1 MLARGNIILAV
12 VLILLFVGAIPIV
25 LYITTKDEKT
35 QANNQN
41 SKQAY
46 IASLV
51 ASGGEEFQACPN
63 PNLIGNG
70 ECNPELDIEEC
81 QYDGEDCVTTTTT
94 TTVVTQGTPCP
105 DWSLVQNGVCNK
117 ATNLPQCVY
126 DGGDCLGWT
135 TTGSGLLLRR
145 VNGFFKWN
153 AALEACQEIGGHIFE
168 PRHKNHTD
176 ELWYMTYDGSE
187 NTYVWTGINDKAKN
201 GEYVYEST
209 GQKVAY
215 DLRWYALE
223 PSNTVA
229 EKFVYYGMPD
239 EMFFDGNGQFLA
251 KLICQKSV

>member
-81 QYDGEDCVTTTTT
+81 EYDGEDCVTTTTST
-94 TTVVTQGTPCP
+94 TIVTQGTPCP
-105 DWSLVQNGVCNK
+105 DWTLVQNGICDK
-117 ATNLPQCVY
+117 MTNLPQCVY
-126 DGGDCLGWT
+126 DGGDCLG
-135 TTGSGLLLRR
+135 
-145 VNGFFKWN
+145 N
-153 AALEACQEIGGHIFE
+153 
-168 PRHKNHTD
+168 
-176 ELWYMTYDGSE
+176 
-187 NTYVWTGINDKAKN
+187 
-201 GEYVYEST
+201 
-209 GQKVAY
+209 KV
-215 DLRWYALE
+215 
-223 PSNTVA
+223 
-229 EKFVYYGMPD
+229 
-239 EMFFDGNGQFLA
+239 
-251 KLICQKSV
+251 

>member
-81 QYDGEDCVTTTTT
+81 EYDGQDCVTTTTST
-94 TTVVTQGTPCP
+94 TIVTQGTPCP
-105 DWSLVQNGVCNK
+105 DWSLVQNGICDK
-117 ATNLPQCVY
+117 ETNMPQCVY
-126 DGGDCLGWT
+126 DGGDCLG
-135 TTGSGLLLRR
+135 
-145 VNGFFKWN
+145 
-153 AALEACQEIGGHIFE
+153 
-168 PRHKNHTD
+168 
-176 ELWYMTYDGSE
+176 
-187 NTYVWTGINDKAKN
+187 
-201 GEYVYEST
+201 
-209 GQKVAY
+209 
-215 DLRWYALE
+215 
-223 PSNTVA
+223 NTVF
-229 EKFVYYGMPD
+229 ENNHKKF
-239 EMFFDGNGQFLA
+239 FFSEFD
-251 KLICQKSV
+251 